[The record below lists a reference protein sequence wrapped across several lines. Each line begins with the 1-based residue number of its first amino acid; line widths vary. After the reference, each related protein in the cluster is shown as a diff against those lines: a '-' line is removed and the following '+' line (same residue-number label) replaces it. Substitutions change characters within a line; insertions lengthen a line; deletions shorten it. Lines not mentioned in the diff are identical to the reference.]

1 VAVPSS
7 GTLSLRGIANEKNVN
22 DYTDDDTEVEV
33 YGGISLRGVS
43 NNSFDDFGTGNID
56 LNSLSAANPPNQT
69 APYAMSE
76 FYGYNHDESVA
87 AFTFT
92 YGTSDES
99 VPSSAIEVSGTGAS
113 FSSTFTK
120 VMSQI
125 NLTWGTGGLAWSWVD
140 DHINCGLFEG
150 GADTN
155 SSGMNPNFQVTNFNI
170 TSVDKVEVRWR
181 IVGGKALISSGTG
194 NEINAN
200 YHRTGTQSTLNQ
212 SNSDS
217 TNVIKNSTDTSF
229 NFTDSWYEVSPS
241 ALQFM
246 NPNLYSNSQ
255 SYSISCEIGGATSA
269 YDGDTVT
276 LKLNSGS
283 SNGIFFDIR
292 ITGSNGSGGTKT
304 ETKSFKKGYS
314 TINNPRIQVDEYE
327 PPEFTCIMPD
337 MIVRE
342 KTKGFMRIGDVV
354 VGDRI
359 LAPVNL
365 KEQDFKQQYVEVV
378 NRKVHTRKGYWN
390 VEGIH
395 ITNDHPV
402 WLTHKGKGDWVK
414 VEDMWDG
421 ITRNYVEGTVDP
433 IYLGTNPGWYYVWSA
448 DRTKGFTV
456 SGDYA
461 QETTD

>member
-1 VAVPSS
+1 MVVPAT
-7 GTLSLRGIANEKNVN
+7 GALSLKGIANEKNQD
-22 DYTDDDTEVEV
+22 DYTSDDGEVENN
-33 YGGISLRGVS
+33 ISLRGLS
-43 NNSFDDFGTGNID
+43 NNSFNDYGSENIA
-56 LNSLSAANPPNQT
+56 LNSLSAANAPNQT
-69 APYAMSE
+69 EPYGMDE
-76 FYGYNHDESVA
+76 FRGYNHDEAIA
-87 AFTFT
+87 AFTYT
-92 YGTSDES
+92 YGTSDVS

-120 VMSQI
+120 VMAQI
-125 NLTWGTGGLAWSWVD
+125 NLTWGSGGFSWSWVD

-155 SSGMNPNFQVTNFNI
+155 SSGQSPAFQVTNFNI

-200 YHRTGTQSTLNQ
+200 YHRTGSQATLNQ

-217 TNVIKNSTDTSF
+217 TNVIRSSAATSF
-229 NFTDSWYEVSPS
+229 NFTDSWYEVSPA

-283 SNGIFFDIR
+283 SNGIFFDVR
-292 ITGSNGSGGTKT
+292 ITGANGSGGTKT

-314 TINNPRIQVDEYE
+314 SVNNPRIQADEYE
-327 PPEFTCIMPD
+327 PPDFTCIMPD

-342 KTKGFMRIGDVV
+342 KTKGFMRIGDIV

-390 VEGIH
+390 VEGVH

-414 VEDMWDG
+414 VEDMRSG

-461 QETTD
+461 KETTD

>member
-1 VAVPSS
+1 MTVPTTGS
-7 GTLSLRGIANEKNVN
+7 LSLKGIANEKNDN
-22 DYTDDDTEVEV
+22 DYNSDDGEVEQ
-33 YGGISLRGVS
+33 GISLRGVS
-43 NNSFDDFGTGNID
+43 NDSFNDYGSENIN
-56 LNSLSAANPPNQT
+56 LNSSSASNPPNQT
-69 APYAMSE
+69 EPYQMSE
-76 FYGYNHDESVA
+76 FRGYDHDYA
-87 AFTFT
+87 IPAFTYT
-92 YGTSDES
+92 YGTSDVS

-113 FSSTFTK
+113 SGSNLVK
-120 VMSQI
+120 VMAQI
-125 NLTWGTGGLAWSWVD
+125 NLTWGSSGFSWAWVD
-140 DHINCGLFEG
+140 DHLNCQLFEG

-155 SSGMNPNFQVTNFNI
+155 SSGASPAFQVTNFNI

-181 IVGGKALISSGTG
+181 IVGGKAVISFGSG

-200 YHRTGTQSTLNQ
+200 YHRTGAQAQLNE

-217 TNVIKNSTDTSF
+217 TNIIKNSSSTSF
-229 NFTDSWYEVSPS
+229 NYTDSWYEVSPA

-255 SYSISCEIGGATSA
+255 SYSISSKIGGTTSA
-269 YDGDTVT
+269 YEGDTV
-276 LKLNSGS
+276 LLRLNSGS
-283 SNGIFFDIR
+283 SNGIFFDVR
-292 ITGSNGSGGTKT
+292 ITGANGSGGTKT
-304 ETKSFKKGYS
+304 ETKSFKKGYTS
-314 TINNPRIQVDEYE
+314 TTNPRVQADEYE
-327 PPEFTCIMPD
+327 PPDFTCIMPD
-337 MIVRE
+337 MIVYE
-342 KTKGFMRIGDVV
+342 KTKGYTRIGDIV
-354 VGDRI
+354 VGDRL

-365 KEQDFKQQYVEVV
+365 KDHGFKQQYVEVV

-414 VEDMWDG
+414 VEDMRSG

-461 QETTD
+461 RTTE